1 MGINKCAV
9 SEGQRELGNKQKLFF
24 VKFYLKNE
32 NFWWL
37 NDGNVIHLQTFFH
50 MVMYIY
56 IYDLWLFVY
65 FFQPTFLLLE
75 LRGEGFLRI
84 AVVLDRSGPLSAR
97 LRKSNFK
104 DNYEEGW
111 KSIYQQILIPRSTL
125 IQFVWNPIMQRRV
138 GWSTAWEAK
147 LGWNLVSTKQCNS
160 DSKCYCFPTPR
171 YWWQ

>member
-1 MGINKCAV
+1 MMEMLFV
-9 SEGQRELGNKQKLFF
+9 SKPFLP
-24 VKFYLKNE
+24 Y
-32 NFWWL
+32 
-37 NDGNVIHLQTFFH
+37 

-97 LRKSNFK
+97 HRKSNFK

-125 IQFVWNPIMQRRV
+125 IQFV
-138 GWSTAWEAK
+138 
-147 LGWNLVSTKQCNS
+147 
-160 DSKCYCFPTPR
+160 
-171 YWWQ
+171 

>member
-24 VKFYLKNE
+24 VKCLVIK
-32 NFWWL
+32 WWKCYSSPNL
-37 NDGNVIHLQTFFH
+37 FFDV
-50 MVMYIY
+50 VMYIC

-138 GWSTAWEAK
+138 GWFTAWEAK
-147 LGWNLVSTKQCNS
+147 LGWNLISTKQCNS
-160 DSKCYCFPTPR
+160 DSKCFPTPR